1 VAAGEHRPG
10 LGDLVQG
17 TCDNAVQLFRRK
29 FPRGE
34 ADKVQAG
41 DWASAHGINVTDGV
55 CRGDLA
61 VGEWVVDR
69 GRDVVSSGDDGN
81 LLGKLVD
88 TGIVAGVKTNEQVG
102 VLVLWKAFQ
111 EFTEP
116 DRVDFC
122 GSSAGLGKALQG
134 RFIEHCHVY

>member
-1 VAAGEHRPG
+1 MAAGEHCPG

-17 TCDNAVQLFRRK
+17 TGDNAVELFGRK
-29 FPRGE
+29 FPRGK

-61 VGEWVVDR
+61 VGERVVDR
-69 GRDVVSSGDDGN
+69 GRDVVGGGDDGN
-81 LLGKLVD
+81 LLGQLVD
-88 TGIVAGVKTNEQVG
+88 TGIIAGIKTNEQVG
-102 VLVLWKAFQ
+102 ILVLGKAFQ

-122 GSSAGLGKALQG
+122 CSSAGLGKALQG

>member
-1 VAAGEHRPG
+1 MATGEHCAG

-29 FPRGE
+29 FPGGE
-34 ADKVQAG
+34 ADEVQAG
-41 DWASAHGINVTDGV
+41 DWACAHCINVTDGV

-61 VGEWVVDR
+61 IGERVVDR
-69 GRDVVSSGDDGN
+69 GRDEVGGGDDGD
-81 LLGKLVD
+81 LLAQLVD
-88 TGIVAGVKTNEQVG
+88 TGIIAGVKTNEQVG
-102 VLVLWKAFQ
+102 ILVLGKAFQ

-122 GSSAGLGKALQG
+122 GSTACLGKALQG